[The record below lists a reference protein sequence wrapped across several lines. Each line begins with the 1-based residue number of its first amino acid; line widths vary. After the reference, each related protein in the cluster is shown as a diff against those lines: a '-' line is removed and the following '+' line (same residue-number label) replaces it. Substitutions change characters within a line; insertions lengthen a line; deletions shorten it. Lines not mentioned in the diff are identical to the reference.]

1 MVNETKPSD
10 GKFSRITDAKSAMVI
25 WKIFHSLSIE
35 ALERSN
41 DIVQAEL
48 DKEMADINYRLW
60 RLEMKKKGVIQGGGK
75 KRKGRKKPKL
85 RLIKCKE
92 NEFSDMSQLPIKGR
106 SSDICVSNVDL

>member
-1 MVNETKPSD
+1 MTQNIFQPGLPTVDSEEP
-10 GKFSRITDAKSAMVI
+10 
-25 WKIFHSLSIE
+25 IFHSLSIE

-48 DKEMADINYRLW
+48 DKEMAELKKETAGINHRLW
-60 RLEMKKKGVIQGGGK
+60 RLEMKKKGIIQGGCK

-106 SSDICVSNVDL
+106 LSDICVSNVGI